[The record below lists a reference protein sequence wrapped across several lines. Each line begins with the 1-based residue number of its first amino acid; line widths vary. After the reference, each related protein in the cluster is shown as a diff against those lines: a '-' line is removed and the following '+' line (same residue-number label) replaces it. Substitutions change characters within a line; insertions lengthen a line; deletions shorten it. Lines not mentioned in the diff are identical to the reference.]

1 MVCSNYFNFQAVSI
15 SIAPIT
21 GESIPHVWFVQL
33 DNTYY
38 VALYFWLFL
47 GSFLSRAYESNLL
60 ANLVKVDDEKQP
72 QTIQVLTLYLL
83 LLISL
88 SKNSLCSY
96 INRNC

>member
-1 MVCSNYFNFQAVSI
+1 MSI

-38 VALYFWLFL
+38 VTLYFWLFL

-72 QTIQVLTLYLL
+72 QTIQVQYLTVFIIIKFIKPKNPNLPI
-83 LLISL
+83 LIGTARSQ
-88 SKNSLCSY
+88 NWATHV
-96 INRNC
+96 